1 MVDGM
6 AGDKPAVYIISLLP
20 HQHIVYLYVIRIDCI
35 QPGYVCCSIGKLAP
49 QSDDGH
55 AVVHPTAFY
64 IRVFL
69 GFLVEFVGDMPPI
82 SIGTPMG
89 PSGTT
94 CGYCGS
100 LGERSATES
109 SFKKAGLIASQLSC
123 GVRPPYTFVSTGVRY
138 TSRYTRR

>member
-55 AVVHPTAFY
+55 ADTPDCLLYTCLPWLSG
-64 IRVFL
+64 RV
-69 GFLVEFVGDMPPI
+69 
-82 SIGTPMG
+82 
-89 PSGTT
+89 
-94 CGYCGS
+94 CW
-100 LGERSATES
+100 
-109 SFKKAGLIASQLSC
+109 
-123 GVRPPYTFVSTGVRY
+123 
-138 TSRYTRR
+138 